1 MPAHG
6 VMNHSTRVLSVP
18 QLGLLALIAVI
29 LGLVYFPIAY
39 LAVFSFKNNAQ
50 IYANFWALPDPWIW
64 RNYLDGWGAIQRSML
79 NSTWISLASTAL
91 TVLTSGL
98 AGYAFARHRFP
109 GKEPLYYSFLGLMM
123 IPAVLTL
130 IPRYLLV
137 KNMGIVDTPWVLI
150 LPWAAGDQ
158 AFGILLCRAF
168 FATISEELFEAG
180 RLDGANELQLFARI
194 AVPLSLPILIT
205 LAIVHA
211 FRSYNDYI
219 WPLITIN
226 SSDLQVVTVAL
237 TQFNAGYGIINY
249 GPRFAGYLLAALPLL
264 LMFMLGMRYFIRGLT
279 AGAIKA

>member
-1 MPAHG
+1 M
-6 VMNHSTRVLSVP
+6 V
-18 QLGLLALIAVI
+18 AVI
-29 LGLVYFPIAY
+29 LCLVYLPIAY

-50 IYANFWALPDPWIW
+50 IYTNFWALPDPWIW
-64 RNYLDGWGAIQRSML
+64 RNYLDGWAAIQRSLM
-79 NSTWISLASTAL
+79 NSAWVSLASTAL
-91 TVLTSGL
+91 TVLTCGL

-168 FATISEELFEAG
+168 FATLSEELFEAG
-180 RLDGANELQLFARI
+180 RLDGASELQLFARI

-205 LAIVHA
+205 LGIVHA

>member
-1 MPAHG
+1 MSLASLASPRRRPLPIA
-6 VMNHSTRVLSVP
+6 
-18 QLGLLALIAVI
+18 QLGLLVA
-29 LGLVYFPIAY
+29 LGLILALVFAPIVY

-50 IYANFWALPDPWIW
+50 IYAAFWGLPNPWIW
-64 RNYLDGWGAIQRSML
+64 RNYVDGWTAIQRFVL
-79 NSTWISLASTAL
+79 NSIALSLASTAL
-91 TVLTSGL
+91 TVTTSGL
-98 AGYAFARHRFP
+98 AAYAFARHRFP

-123 IPAVLTL
+123 IPAALTL

-168 FATISEELFEAG
+168 FATISEELFEAA
-180 RLDGANELQLFARI
+180 RIDGASELTVFMRI
-194 AVPLSLPILIT
+194 AVPLSLPILVT
-205 LAIVHA
+205 LGIVHT

-226 SSDLQVVTVAL
+226 SSSLQVVTVAL

-264 LMFMLGMRYFIRGLT
+264 LMFMLGMRSFIRGMT
-279 AGAIKA
+279 AGALKA

>member
-1 MPAHG
+1 MKA
-6 VMNHSTRVLSVP
+6 RLLSLT
-18 QLGLLALIAVI
+18 QIGILSGLSILLLLVFLPILYLVI
-29 LGLVYFPIAY
+29 
-39 LAVFSFKNNAQ
+39 FSFKNNAQ
-50 IYANFWALPDPWIW
+50 IYASFWGAPNPWIW
-64 RNYLDGWGAIQRSML
+64 SNYADGWRAIQRSMF
-79 NSTWISLASTAL
+79 NSVWLALASTVL
-91 TVLTSGL
+91 TVLTSAL

-109 GKEPLYYSFLGLMM
+109 GKEPLYYSFLALMM
-123 IPAVLTL
+123 IPTVLTL

-158 AFGILLCRAF
+158 AFGILLCRSF

-180 RLDGANELQLFARI
+180 RLDGATELQLFARI
-194 AVPLSLPILIT
+194 ATPLALPILVT

-226 SSDLQVVTVAL
+226 SSDQQVVTVAL
-237 TQFNAGYGIINY
+237 TQFNAGYGLIDY

-264 LMFMLGMRYFIRGLT
+264 LMFLLGMRYFIRGLT
-279 AGAIKA
+279 AGALKA

>member
-1 MPAHG
+1 VKARALPP
-6 VMNHSTRVLSVP
+6 T
-18 QLGLLALIAVI
+18 QLALLVALAVFLLLVFLPI
-29 LGLVYFPIAY
+29 LY
-39 LAVFSFKNNAQ
+39 LLVFSFKNNAQ
-50 IYANFWALPDPWIW
+50 IYASFWSAPNPWIW
-64 RNYLDGWGAIQRSML
+64 KNYADGWRAIRLFMF
-79 NSTWISLASTAL
+79 NSVWLALASTAI
-91 TVLTSGL
+91 TVVASAL

-109 GKEPLYYSFLGLMM
+109 GKEPLYYSFLALMM

-158 AFGILLCRAF
+158 AFGILLCRGF

-180 RLDGANELQLFARI
+180 RVDGATELQLFAWI
-194 AVPLSLPILIT
+194 AAPLSLPILVT
-205 LAIVHA
+205 LSIVHA

-226 SSDLQVVTVAL
+226 SSDQQVVTVAL
-237 TQFNAGYGIINY
+237 TQFNAGYGLIDY

-264 LMFMLGMRYFIRGLT
+264 LMFLLGMRYFIRGLT
-279 AGAIKA
+279 AGALKA

>member
-1 MPAHG
+1 M
-6 VMNHSTRVLSVP
+6 RVLRAPSLAQV
-18 QLGLLALIAVI
+18 GLLVTIAVI
-29 LGLVYFPIAY
+29 LGLVYLPIAY

-50 IYANFWALPDPWIW
+50 IYASFWALPSPWIW

-79 NSTWISLASTAL
+79 NSAWLSPPSTVL

-158 AFGILLCRAF
+158 AFG
-168 FATISEELFEAG
+168 
-180 RLDGANELQLFARI
+180 
-194 AVPLSLPILIT
+194 
-205 LAIVHA
+205 
-211 FRSYNDYI
+211 
-219 WPLITIN
+219 
-226 SSDLQVVTVAL
+226 
-237 TQFNAGYGIINY
+237 
-249 GPRFAGYLLAALPLL
+249 
-264 LMFMLGMRYFIRGLT
+264 
-279 AGAIKA
+279 

>member
-1 MPAHG
+1 MRLLRAQSAAQ
-6 VMNHSTRVLSVP
+6 V
-18 QLGLLALIAVI
+18 GLLVAIAVI
-29 LGLVYFPIAY
+29 LCLVYVPIAY

-64 RNYLDGWGAIQRSML
+64 RNYLDGWGAIQRSMM
-79 NSTWISLASTAL
+79 NSAWLSVASTAL
-91 TVLTSGL
+91 TVFTSGL

-180 RLDGANELQLFARI
+180 RLDGASEIQLFARI

-249 GPRFAGYLLAALPLL
+249 GPRFAGYLLAALPLF